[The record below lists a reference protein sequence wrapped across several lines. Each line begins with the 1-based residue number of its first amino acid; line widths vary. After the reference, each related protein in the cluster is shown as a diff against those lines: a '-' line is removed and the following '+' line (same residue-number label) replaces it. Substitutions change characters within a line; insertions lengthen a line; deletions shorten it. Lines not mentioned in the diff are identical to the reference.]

1 MKYKHDY
8 KAFRIEVLQADF
20 MLEDMGA
27 RAKRG
32 LAEAE
37 AISPHD
43 SGEYAE
49 SFEAGSEI
57 RRGNGKP
64 RAVGYLRNTSDHAEF
79 VEYGGQNTPAYHV
92 LARSLNA
99 MGD

>member
-8 KAFRIEVLQADF
+8 KAFRKEVLQAEF
-20 MLEDMGA
+20 MLVHMDD
-27 RAKRG
+27 RAQRG

-37 AISPHD
+37 SISPHD
-43 SGEYAE
+43 TGEYAE
-49 SFEAGSEI
+49 SFEAGSEL

-64 RAVGYLRNTSDHAEF
+64 RAIGYLRNTSEHAEF
-79 VEYGGQNTPAYHV
+79 VEYGAENTPAYHV
-92 LARSLNA
+92 LARALNA